1 MRNLLINIGLKS
13 KKAFTKK
20 LSTKKKDK
28 VLKDYYQLINKNRK
42 LIINQNKKDIKN
54 AYKKK
59 IKSNLIQRLI
69 LDDKKISNIIN
80 SVKKIVKLKDFL
92 NNFEKIRF
100 E

>member
-42 LIINQNKKDIKN
+42 
-54 AYKKK
+54 
-59 IKSNLIQRLI
+59 
-69 LDDKKISNIIN
+69 
-80 SVKKIVKLKDFL
+80 
-92 NNFEKIRF
+92 
-100 E
+100 